1 MTFSEGAMLSK
12 SKIKFIQS
20 LSRKKERD
28 EFSLFVAEGN
38 KIVSDLLPLFRCKL
52 LLASA
57 DFLASHPGV
66 EAEEVIEVSRDEMEK
81 ASLQRSPQSALALF
95 YQRRHEI
102 PTADLPSSLSLM
114 LDTVQDPGNLGTII
128 RIADWFGIKDILC
141 SMETVDLYNPKV
153 VQSTMGA
160 IGRVRVHYCDLN
172 KVLDELPES
181 VPVFG
186 TFLEGENIY
195 AKSLP
200 AEGIIVMGNEGN
212 GISEALAK
220 RVTDKL
226 FIPSFQTGDSCSES
240 LNVAVATAIACSE
253 FRRRKF
259 EI

>member
-1 MTFSEGAMLSK
+1 MLSK
-12 SKIKFIQS
+12 SKIKLIQS
-20 LSRKKERD
+20 LARKKERD

-57 DFLASHPGV
+57 EFLSSHPDLV
-66 EAEEVIEVSRDEMEK
+66 AEEVMEVSREEMEK
-81 ASLQRSPQSALALF
+81 ASLMRSPQSALAVF
-95 YQRRHEI
+95 YKQSYEMPI
-102 PTADLPSSLSLM
+102 KELPTTLTLM

-172 KVLDELPES
+172 RLLDDMSGKVPI
-181 VPVFG
+181 FG
-186 TFLEGENIY
+186 TFLDGENIY
-195 AKSLP
+195 EKRLP
-200 AEGIIVMGNEGN
+200 ACGIIVMGNEGN
-212 GISEALAK
+212 GISPELAK
-220 RVTDKL
+220 KITDKL
-226 FIPSFQTGDSCSES
+226 FIPSFQTGNSCSES

>member
-1 MTFSEGAMLSK
+1 MLSK
-12 SKIKFIQS
+12 GKIKLIQS

-28 EFSLFVAEGN
+28 EMSLFVAEGN

-52 LLASA
+52 LLASEE
-57 DFLASHPGV
+57 FLSAHPRV
-66 EAEEVIEVSRDEMEK
+66 EAEEVIEVSREEMEK
-81 ASLQRSPQSALALF
+81 ASLMRSPQSALAVF
-95 YQRRHEI
+95 YKKEYEI
-102 PTADLPSSLSLM
+102 PKHSLSSNLTLA

-160 IGRVRVHYCDLN
+160 IGRVHVHYCDLN
-172 KVLDELPES
+172 RVLDELAGT

-186 TFLEGENIY
+186 TFLEGTNIY
-195 AKSLP
+195 ERELP
-200 AEGIIVMGNEGN
+200 PCGIVVMGNEGN
-212 GISEALAK
+212 GISPELAR

-240 LNVAVATAIACSE
+240 LNVAVATAITCSE

-259 EI
+259 SF